1 MTDSVVMLGE
11 LGGQTTTMVGR
22 KARTLDRLLREG
34 IEVPPGFV
42 LPTEMFHTF
51 LAHNGVGKRIAALLS
66 KVDTTD
72 PASVEDNSRRIMAEI
87 AKADMPRELVTPI
100 RQMYERMSYGK
111 ELSEIPKSTKGLVMN
126 RNLSFVAVRSSL
138 PDDDEGSALLNVK
151 GETDLMEAVK
161 RCWATRF
168 EPSLIPVQA
177 TKPALDVAVI
187 VQKMVAADVSG
198 VARSQANDDKGM
210 FEIEA
215 VAGLTPI
222 LDGGDVVGDLYLIDR
237 DSMDIASRTV
247 GRQSHKLVRDDI
259 CERLERSG
267 RVALGAAKAKAQ
279 KLPDPLV
286 TQVAGLTRRLEGVL
300 DGPLELGWV
309 AYRGRLAVTG
319 VKRRPGAPS
328 PVEVQA
334 TAVPAAE
341 TGFAGLASLDI
352 LADAPAPTSTLD
364 IGTPIVAPAP
374 TILPEGGVAPT
385 GTLLIQLL
393 QAGSAPAMWSD
404 AVLVRATEALETL
417 IMDGATGREVLV
429 GVDAHDPTALAT
441 ATSRVLA
448 ALTDA
453 KRVTAVLQGISSMEG
468 LEAALDALDD
478 AGVDVTVWIQL
489 ASPLSLWLAEDV
501 CAAGVDGVLIDGES
515 LFPDLA
521 PGYGREALETNGA
534 IRNALASVARSCRA
548 AGLPC
553 TLLWDSHDADLLR
566 FLVSCG
572 ITGLCLT
579 RDDASGIQ
587 IVLARAEMRFVLDRL
602 TGE

>member
-1 MTDSVVMLGE
+1 MLGE

-22 KARTLDRLLREG
+22 KARTLDRILREG
-34 IEVPPGFV
+34 IDVPPGFV
-42 LPTEMFHTF
+42 LPTGMFHTF
-51 LAHNGVGKRIAALLS
+51 LAHNGIGKRIAALLS

-72 PASVEDNSRRIMAEI
+72 QASMEDTSRRIIAEI

-100 RQMYERMSYGK
+100 RQAYEHMSYGK
-111 ELSEIPKSTKGLVMN
+111 ELSKIPKSTKGLVMN

-138 PDDDEGSALLNVK
+138 PDEDEGSALLNVK
-151 GETDLMEAVK
+151 GENDLIEAVK

-168 EPSLIPVQA
+168 EPTLIPVQA

-187 VQKMVAADVSG
+187 VQKMVAPDVSG
-198 VARSQANDDKGM
+198 VARSQANDDQGM
-210 FEIEA
+210 LEIEA

-222 LDGGDVVGDLYLIDR
+222 LNGGDVVGDLYRIDR
-237 DSMDIASRTV
+237 ASMDIVSRTV

-286 TQVAGLTRRLEGVL
+286 TEVAGLARRLETVL
-300 DGPLELGWV
+300 DGPLVLGWA
-309 AYRGRLAVTG
+309 AYRGRVAVTG
-319 VKRRPGAPS
+319 VKRIPDSTA
-328 PVEVQA
+328 PVELQA
-334 TAVPAAE
+334 MAAPAAE
-341 TGFAGLASLDI
+341 TGFAGLASLDL
-352 LADAPAPTSTLD
+352 LAEAPASAPTLD
-364 IGTPIVAPAP
+364 MGTPIVAPTPAP
-374 TILPEGGVAPT
+374 AALPEGGMAPT

-393 QAGSAPAMWSD
+393 GAGSTPATWSD

-417 IMDGATGREVLV
+417 ILDGAAGRDVLV
-429 GVDAHDPTALAT
+429 GVDAHDPAALAT
-441 ATSRVLA
+441 ATRRVLT
-448 ALTDA
+448 ALTNA
-453 KRVTAVLQGISSMEG
+453 KGVTAVLQGISSMEG
-468 LEAALDALDD
+468 LEAALDALDN
-478 AGVDVTVWIQL
+478 AGVEVAVWVQF
-489 ASPLSLWLAEDV
+489 ASPLSLWLAEDA

-548 AGLPC
+548 TDIPC
-553 TLLWDSHDADLLR
+553 TLLWDSHDPDLLQ

-572 ITGLCLT
+572 FTALCLT
-579 RDDASGIQ
+579 RNDASGIQ
-587 IVLARAEMRFVLDRL
+587 TILARAEMRFVLDRL